1 MTKSTP
7 AEREALKKRVRD
19 KWDAFVQEKPE
30 MFTAILGSWLK
41 EGGNRVSPELQKAVG
56 SELIERAFNG
66 DVTVWAELMVDKPE
80 LFRDPMLAGA
90 EDLAWQE
97 LLTNG
102 TPAQRGEPSS
112 APSSATQTS

>member
-1 MTKSTP
+1 MTKSTQP
-7 AEREALKKRVRD
+7 NRQKALRERVQAHFRD
-19 KWDAFVQEKPE
+19 NPDQLTVLAGESLETSQ
-30 MFTAILGSWLK
+30 
-41 EGGNRVSPELQKAVG
+41 RVSEELRKAVG
-56 SELIERAFNG
+56 EDVIKRAQDG
-66 DVTVWAELMVDKPE
+66 DVTVWAELMVAKPE
-80 LFRDPMLAGA
+80 LFRQFPLNGV